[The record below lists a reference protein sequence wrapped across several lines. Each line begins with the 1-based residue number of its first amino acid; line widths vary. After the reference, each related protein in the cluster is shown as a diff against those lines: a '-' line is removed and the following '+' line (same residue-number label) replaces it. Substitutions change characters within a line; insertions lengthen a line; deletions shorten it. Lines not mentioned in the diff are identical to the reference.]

1 MLLFITSCT
10 RTHLYGVENRIES
23 ERSSKDNEKRGGIEE
38 GAQEKFLVLV
48 SSLVSVHSKEVQ
60 LQAQVFNCVAVVA
73 FFGYYFLDIP
83 PESRV
88 A

>member
-38 GAQEKFLVLV
+38 GAQEKF
-48 SSLVSVHSKEVQ
+48 
-60 LQAQVFNCVAVVA
+60 
-73 FFGYYFLDIP
+73 
-83 PESRV
+83 
-88 A
+88 